1 MLWFEEVIELNDDI
15 ASQLKNVRLIAD
27 ICYVIPILM
36 FVAGGILFF
45 VSLAMFAK
53 NYYNNKNV
61 SNLLGALLSKNDIYD
76 FFNLRTKRKIL

>member
-15 ASQLKNVRLIAD
+15 SSQLKNVRLIAD

-53 NYYNNKNV
+53 NYYDNKNV
-61 SNLLGALLSKNDIYD
+61 SNFSSGVYCKKWYL
-76 FFNLRTKRKIL
+76 